1 MGRIEELSEVF
12 SRSISA
18 PWMRTSSGSERVLMV
33 VYDKELERPLRNR
46 INLFSEAIVSANHS
60 TVLLD
65 LSTWFSEWMAGQK
78 YAEGYFESPG
88 DLGTL
93 VEAKFKNYISKRIT
107 EKLSESDDSTVVCV
121 IGLDALYGFL
131 KTSELIRSVEP
142 SIKGRL
148 VIFFPGTK
156 DGNNYRMLD
165 AHDGWNYMANGI
177 SLNTQS

>member
-12 SRSISA
+12 ARSISA

-33 VYDKELERPLRNR
+33 VYDKELERPLRSR
-46 INLFSEAIVSANHS
+46 INLFSEAIVGANHS
-60 TVLLD
+60 AVHLD
-65 LSTWFSEWMAGQK
+65 LTTWFSVWMAEQK
-78 YAEGYFESPG
+78 YAEGYFESPE
-88 DLGTL
+88 DLQTL
-93 VEAKFKNYISKRIT
+93 IEAEFKNYISKKIIQ
-107 EKLSESDDSTVVCV
+107 KLNESGDDTVVCV
-121 IGLDALYGFL
+121 NGLDSLYGFL

-142 SIKGRL
+142 FIKGRL

-177 SLNTQS
+177 SLNAQL

>member
-33 VYDKELERPLRNR
+33 VYDKESERPLRNR
-46 INLFSEAIVSANHS
+46 INLFSEAIVNAQH
-60 TVLLD
+60 TAEILD
-65 LSTWFSEWMAGQK
+65 ISTWFSEWMAGQK
-78 YAEGYFESPG
+78 YAEGYFESPE
-88 DLGTL
+88 DLQTL
-93 VEAKFKNYISKRIT
+93 IEAEFKNYISKGIIQI
-107 EKLSESDDSTVVCV
+107 LNESGDNTVVCV
-121 IGLDALYGFL
+121 IGLDSLYGFL

-142 SIKGRL
+142 FIKGRL

-177 SLNTQS
+177 SLNAQL